1 MRTKAIV
8 FFFLL
13 VALPLSARQRSDEEL
28 KAIAKGFLQSER
40 LRTKRANPIS
50 KTYSIAQHLEHVS
63 IVAEGQNAFVIV
75 TNDDSSKPIVG
86 YSFTE
91 YNDKE
96 VPENFQWWL
105 RAMNASIAKN
115 AQKALLP
122 AGLPESVSPLLRTTW
137 GQMAPFNRLCPSRFP
152 TGCVATAMA
161 QFMYYYRYPLQ
172 GTGTHA
178 NGDLTFDYGN
188 TVFQWGNMLASYDEY
203 NVQQANAVATLMLAC
218 GIAVD
223 MVYESDGSGAY
234 FSDIVDALKD
244 HFGYQKGNLY
254 NRNSYADDWMGL
266 IYNELSGQRPVLY
279 GGQNESNGHVFI
291 IDGYDAEGN
300 VHINWGWNGNYD
312 GYFDINALDPE
323 GDGGY
328 NQQQQM
334 IVGCRE
340 YEPHPNLTTMKFT
353 TSGTTLPND
362 SQTIKFSITNDGIA
376 FNGSVNLFLS
386 QSETELGSKVKSKS
400 LSLENEQSKELSF
413 SITPE
418 SAGTYYLTLTSDED
432 GKNIIGT
439 GTLIISDN
447 TETITFQDPAVKA
460 ICVANWDK
468 NGDGELS
475 YGEAAA
481 VNSIGF
487 AFKGSNI
494 ISFDE
499 LRYFKGLT
507 SIEYSAFADCENL
520 VSITIPEKVSSIK
533 VGLKEGYIESAF
545 LGCSGLKSIRVEKGN
560 SYYDSRNDCNAIIE
574 TASNEL
580 IIGCQN
586 TMIPDDIKI
595 IGTAAFYKCT
605 GLTSISIPEGVTS
618 IFVSAFEYCSN
629 LASLALPESVGYI
642 GCNAF
647 ANCTSLTSINIPQR
661 VTSIESMTFWVCT
674 SLQSVTIPESIT
686 FIGSRAFWGCSS
698 LTSITIPKSVR
709 TICREAFSS
718 CSGLTSM
725 KVDEGNPIF
734 DSRED
739 CNAIIETS
747 TNLLCA
753 GCQSTMIPQSV
764 TAIAANAFDGM
775 TSLTSIT
782 IPEGVTTIGGWAFD
796 NCTGLT
802 SITIPS
808 SVTDIGMAAFQDCEN
823 LTSIVLQDGLTNI
836 GDWAFNLCR
845 GLTSVTIPDGVHS
858 IGSHAFYQCGKLTT
872 VVLGANVENIGDEA
886 FPCLKVVKCYAE
898 DVPSAGNNAF
908 HKFEK
913 ERLRTL
919 MVPEKSIEKYKIT
932 SPWNEF
938 EAIVAIEAIDGFN
951 VIFAD
956 AIAKS
961 ICVTNWDTDGDGEL
975 SRTEAVLVETIG
987 REFENSDITS
997 FDELQYFTGLYRID
1011 YNIFN
1016 GCSNLTSICIPKNV
1030 TFIAQFAFRGCDN
1043 LTSIHVDSGNPVYDS
1058 REDCNAIIETTTNT
1072 LLFGCKGTVIPHTV
1086 TAIGVLAFSG
1096 CSGLTSII
1104 IPNSVTSIGDHAF
1117 VNCKD
1122 LSSVTMSSSVTS
1134 IGNDAFLNCKDLSSV
1149 TLPSSVTSIGASA
1162 FCQSGLTSIVIPD
1175 GVTKIA
1181 KETFSGCQ
1189 DLFSVQMSN
1198 NVTDIESEAFSQCYA
1213 LSSINISES
1222 VTSIGRIAFNHCI
1235 NLKEITIPDK
1245 VKTIGIYAFNG
1256 CYELS
1261 SIRIGSG
1268 ITEIADCAFSN
1279 CNSIKDVFCYAEK
1292 VPTTEVSAFSDA
1304 ITSAILHVP
1313 ASAIEDYRKTAP
1325 WSSFGSIVPL
1335 DGVGIEDVHVKDD
1348 VTPWYTLDGR
1358 TLNGKPA
1365 TKGIYVR
1372 GGKKVLVK

>member
-1 MRTKAIV
+1 MRTKAII

-376 FNGSVNLFLS
+376 FNGSVNLFIS
-386 QSETELGSKVKSKS
+386 QSETELGSKVKSES
-400 LSLENEQSKELSF
+400 LSLEDEQSKELSF

-447 TETITFQDPAVKA
+447 TEPITFQDPAVKA

-574 TASNEL
+574 TASDKL

-629 LASLALPESVGYI
+629 LTSLALPESVGYI

-647 ANCTSLTSINIPQR
+647 EWCTSLTSINIPLQM
-661 VTSIESMTFWVCT
+661 TSIESMTFWGCT

-686 FIGSRAFWGCSS
+686 FIGNGAFWGCSS

-709 TICREAFSS
+709 TIYSEAFSG

-725 KVDEGNPIF
+725 KVDEENPIF

-753 GCQSTMIPQSV
+753 GCQNTVIPESV
-764 TAIAANAFDGM
+764 TAIASLAFYDIS
-775 TSLTSIT
+775 SLKSIT
-782 IPEGVTTIGGWAFD
+782 IPEGVTRIDKLAF
-796 NCTGLT
+796 TGCSSLA
-802 SITIPS
+802 SIKIPS
-808 SVTDIGMAAFQDCEN
+808 SVISIGESAFSGCVN
-823 LTSIVLQDGLTNI
+823 LTIIN
-836 GDWAFNLCR
+836 
-845 GLTSVTIPDGVHS
+845 
-858 IGSHAFYQCGKLTT
+858 
-872 VVLGANVENIGDEA
+872 
-886 FPCLKVVKCYAE
+886 
-898 DVPSAGNNAF
+898 
-908 HKFEK
+908 
-913 ERLRTL
+913 
-919 MVPEKSIEKYKIT
+919 
-932 SPWNEF
+932 
-938 EAIVAIEAIDGFN
+938 
-951 VIFAD
+951 
-956 AIAKS
+956 
-961 ICVTNWDTDGDGEL
+961 
-975 SRTEAVLVETIG
+975 
-987 REFENSDITS
+987 
-997 FDELQYFTGLYRID
+997 
-1011 YNIFN
+1011 
-1016 GCSNLTSICIPKNV
+1016 
-1030 TFIAQFAFRGCDN
+1030 
-1043 LTSIHVDSGNPVYDS
+1043 VDSGNSVYDS

-1086 TAIGVLAFSG
+1086 TTIGKSAFSG
-1096 CSGLTSII
+1096 CKGLTSVT
-1104 IPNSVTSIGDHAF
+1104 IPNSVTTIDEHAF
-1117 VNCKD
+1117 SGC
-1122 LSSVTMSSSVTS
+1122 
-1134 IGNDAFLNCKDLSSV
+1134 
-1149 TLPSSVTSIGASA
+1149 
-1162 FCQSGLTSIVIPD
+1162 GLTSIVIPD
-1175 GVTKIA
+1175 
-1181 KETFSGCQ
+1181 
-1189 DLFSVQMSN
+1189 
-1198 NVTDIESEAFSQCYA
+1198 
-1213 LSSINISES
+1213 
-1222 VTSIGRIAFNHCI
+1222 
-1235 NLKEITIPDK
+1235 
-1245 VKTIGIYAFNG
+1245 
-1256 CYELS
+1256 
-1261 SIRIGSG
+1261 
-1268 ITEIADCAFSN
+1268 DC
-1279 CNSIKDVFCYAEK
+1279 
-1292 VPTTEVSAFSDA
+1292 
-1304 ITSAILHVP
+1304 
-1313 ASAIEDYRKTAP
+1313 
-1325 WSSFGSIVPL
+1325 
-1335 DGVGIEDVHVKDD
+1335 
-1348 VTPWYTLDGR
+1348 
-1358 TLNGKPA
+1358 
-1365 TKGIYVR
+1365 
-1372 GGKKVLVK
+1372 